1 MIYMRVGNSFGCPM
15 GRKRFIARG
24 NIHREVKEMPMHSNR
39 KFTRRPLFQAC
50 AALILV
56 SCGLAGWALAQES
69 GPKDRIYVVTH
80 VDIVPPD
87 TAAGTKLVQQYV
99 ADSRKEKGFVR
110 IEAGAQISRVNH
122 ISIVEVWQNQKAFDE
137 HIAAAH
143 TKEFRRQID
152 PMLGSP
158 YDERLHLNLE

>member
-1 MIYMRVGNSFGCPM
+1 MRHEALRIQVE
-15 GRKRFIARG
+15 A
-24 NIHREVKEMPMHSNR
+24 NIHREVVDMLTNSKT
-39 KFTRRPLFQAC
+39 KFTRRPLLQFC
-50 AALILV
+50 AVLLLAG
-56 SCGLAGWALAQES
+56 SSLAGWAVAQDTS
-69 GPKDRIYVVTH
+69 AHDRIFVVTH
-80 VDIVPPD
+80 VDIVPPN
-87 TAAGTKLVQQYV
+87 TAEGTKLVQQYV
-99 ADSRKEKGFVR
+99 ADSHKDKGFVR

-137 HIAAAH
+137 HVAAAH